1 MDIVDKSVKN
11 SKFPK
16 IFSVKLLTLQ
26 EVVLRCVHAKQI
38 PKLSEAVGGQ
48 MVVLIGRLS
57 KSSKIG
63 GELENSNFFSKT
75 IYKLEFSICDA
86 YKLNISRTT

>member
-1 MDIVDKSVKN
+1 MKN
-11 SKFPK
+11 SKFQK

-48 MVVLIGRLS
+48 MVVSIGRLS

-63 GELENSNFFSKT
+63 GGWKIPNFSKT

>member
-1 MDIVDKSVKN
+1 MFVDMVDKSVKN
-11 SKFPK
+11 SKFQK

-63 GELENSNFFSKT
+63 GELENSNFFLA
-75 IYKLEFSICDA
+75 KLFINS
-86 YKLNISRTT
+86 NFPFVMRIS

>member
-1 MDIVDKSVKN
+1 MKN
-11 SKFPK
+11 SKFQK

-63 GELENSNFFSKT
+63 GELENSNFLA
-75 IYKLEFSICDA
+75 KLFINS
-86 YKLNISRTT
+86 NFPFVMRIS

>member
-63 GELENSNFFSKT
+63 GELENSNFFLA
-75 IYKLEFSICDA
+75 KLFINS
-86 YKLNISRTT
+86 NFPFVMRIS

>member
-1 MDIVDKSVKN
+1 MKN
-11 SKFPK
+11 SKFQK

-63 GELENSNFFSKT
+63 GELENSIFFFSKT

>member
-1 MDIVDKSVKN
+1 MKN
-11 SKFPK
+11 SKFQK

-63 GELENSNFFSKT
+63 GELENSIFFLAKLFINSNFPFVMR
-75 IYKLEFSICDA
+75 
-86 YKLNISRTT
+86 IS

>member
-1 MDIVDKSVKN
+1 MVDKSVKN
-11 SKFPK
+11 SKFQK

-63 GELENSNFFSKT
+63 GELENSNFFLA
-75 IYKLEFSICDA
+75 KLFINS
-86 YKLNISRTT
+86 NFPFVMRIS

>member
-1 MDIVDKSVKN
+1 MKN
-11 SKFPK
+11 SKFQK

-63 GELENSNFFSKT
+63 GELENSNFFLA
-75 IYKLEFSICDA
+75 KLFINS
-86 YKLNISRTT
+86 NFPFVMRIS

>member
-1 MDIVDKSVKN
+1 MVDKSVKN
-11 SKFPK
+11 SKFQK

-48 MVVLIGRLS
+48 MVVSIGRLS

-63 GELENSNFFSKT
+63 GGVGKFQILAKLFINSNFPFVMR
-75 IYKLEFSICDA
+75 
-86 YKLNISRTT
+86 IS

>member
-63 GELENSNFFSKT
+63 GELENSNFFFLA
-75 IYKLEFSICDA
+75 KLFINS
-86 YKLNISRTT
+86 NFPFVMRIS

>member
-1 MDIVDKSVKN
+1 MVDKSVKN
-11 SKFPK
+11 SKFQK

-63 GELENSNFFSKT
+63 GELENSIFFLAKLFINSNFPFVMR
-75 IYKLEFSICDA
+75 
-86 YKLNISRTT
+86 IS

>member
-1 MDIVDKSVKN
+1 MFVDMVDKSVKN
-11 SKFPK
+11 SKFQK

-48 MVVLIGRLS
+48 MVVSIGRLS

-63 GELENSNFFSKT
+63 GSGKFQILAKLFINSNFPFVMR
-75 IYKLEFSICDA
+75 
-86 YKLNISRTT
+86 IS